1 MIYKFII
8 HNLSFIILLLTPSV
22 FFAQTAHKMLRKGDG
37 EYLSK
42 DYKAA
47 EENYR
52 KANEAERSHK
62 GSFNLGNSI
71 YMQQRY
77 DEAIK
82 QYDDAAGRAKTNAGK
97 ASALY
102 NKGNALFWKGN
113 YAEAE
118 KAYKESAVL
127 NPNDQDLKRNM
138 ALLKKIKKQEQQK
151 QSKGQNKDNKDNKD
165 KSNEKNKPNEKK
177 DDKQNQDKN
186 DPKNQPQQGQNQEQ
200 EQEQEQK
207 QQPNQQNQDVD
218 QNAQNNRPESTPTQ
232 DLKKEEAKRML
243 QIMDDEERK
252 VQQRLKKGKAKP
264 SKSDKDW

>member
-1 MIYKFII
+1 MTYKFII
-8 HNLSFIILLLTPSV
+8 YHSSFIILFLGPSV
-22 FFAQTAHKMLRKGDG
+22 FFAQTAHKMLRKGDS

-52 KANEAERSHK
+52 KANETERTQK

-71 YMQQRY
+71 YLQQRY

-82 QYDDAAGRAKTNAGK
+82 HYEDAASRAKNNQLK
-97 ASALY
+97 ANALY
-102 NKGNALFWKGN
+102 NKGNAYMWKKDVAN
-113 YAEAE
+113 AE
-118 KAYKESAVL
+118 KAYKEALLL
-127 NPNDQDLKRNM
+127 NPNDVDAKRNL
-138 ALLKKIKKQEQQK
+138 ALTKKLKKQQEQEEKNQK
-151 QSKGQNKDNKDNKD
+151 GKDPNKD
-165 KSNEKNKPNEKK
+165 KNKKDDKKDPK

-186 DPKNQPQQGQNQEQ
+186 NPENKDEKGNEQQQKDQNQQ
-200 EQEQEQK
+200 I
-207 QQPNQQNQDVD
+207 D
-218 QNAQNNRPESTPTQ
+218 QNAQNNRPQNAPMQ
-232 DLKKEEAKRML
+232 DLKKEDAKRML

>member
-1 MIYKFII
+1 MTYKFII
-8 HNLSFIILLLTPSV
+8 HHLSFIIFLTPSV
-22 FFAQTAHKMLRKGDG
+22 FFAQTAHKMLRKGDA

-52 KANEAERSHK
+52 KANETERTQK
-62 GSFNLGNSI
+62 GSFNLGNAI
-71 YMQQRY
+71 YLQQRY

-82 QYDDAAGRAKTNAGK
+82 QYEDAAGRAKTNKLK
-97 ASALY
+97 ANALY
-102 NKGNALFWKGN
+102 NKGNAYLWKKDVAN
-113 YAEAE
+113 AE
-118 KAYKESAVL
+118 KAYKESLLL
-127 NPNDQDLKRNM
+127 NPNDADAKRNL
-138 ALLKKIKKQEQQK
+138 ALTKKLKKQQEQEEKNQK
-151 QSKGQNKDNKDNKD
+151 GKDPNKD
-165 KSNEKNKPNEKK
+165 KNKKDDKKDPK

-186 DPKNQPQQGQNQEQ
+186 NPENKDEKGKDQQQKDQNQQ
-200 EQEQEQK
+200 I
-207 QQPNQQNQDVD
+207 D